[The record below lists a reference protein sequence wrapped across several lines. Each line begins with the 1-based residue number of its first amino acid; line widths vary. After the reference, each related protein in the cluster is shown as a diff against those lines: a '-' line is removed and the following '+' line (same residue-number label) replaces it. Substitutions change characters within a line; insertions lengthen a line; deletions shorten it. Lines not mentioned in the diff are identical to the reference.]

1 MPKLCEIMRFMPKT
15 VTVRNIDDKVYAVL
29 RQRAAAARISVPELL
44 RRAAIRLA
52 TRQSMEEWLNR
63 TARGPTNPNTTE
75 QGIDDLDSWRGP
87 WPDAGN

>member
-52 TRQSMEEWLNR
+52 TRQSMEVGE
-63 TARGPTNPNTTE
+63 AVPFVGIDV
-75 QGIDDLDSWRGP
+75 IDDLDSWRGP